1 MRLLT
6 FYVWFC
12 VASRFPSGL
21 LASGFR
27 VLGLGWVL
35 VAGAVRFWRF
45 YGLVF
50 LFSFYVY
57 LFFGPLNVEMLHG
70 DLAKNVCHIS
80 KISDWSGYVGTHF
93 AHKDGR
99 YTALDKQET

>member
-1 MRLLT
+1 MRALFGYVALFWPCAPLT

-27 VLGLGWVL
+27 VLGWVL

-45 YGLVF
+45 YGLAF
-50 LFSFYVY
+50 LFNFYVY
-57 LFFGPLNVEMLHG
+57 LFGFLDVELLHG
-70 DLAKNVCHIS
+70 DLAQNVCQIS
-80 KISDWSGYVGTHF
+80 KFSDWSG
-93 AHKDGR
+93 
-99 YTALDKQET
+99 